1 MASSSN
7 LTFTFDVRGGNWEV
21 IEASF
26 DRMHEKVT
34 KFSKKQLSQKDG
46 ETHFTIFADS
56 DPKDKITYYN
66 HLEGFGHAFSILTGD
81 LNIKNDIFNCGGTG
95 NDRCFD
101 CVNLLRVRQQK

>member
-66 HLEGFGHAFSILTGD
+66 HLEGFGHAFSILTG
-81 LNIKNDIFNCGGTG
+81 NCGGTG
-95 NDRCFD
+95 HDRCFD